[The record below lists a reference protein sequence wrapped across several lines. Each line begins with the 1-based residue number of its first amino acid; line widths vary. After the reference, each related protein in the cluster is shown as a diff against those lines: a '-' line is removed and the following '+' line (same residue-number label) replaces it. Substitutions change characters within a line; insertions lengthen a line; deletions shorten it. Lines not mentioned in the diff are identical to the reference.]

1 MKRACLRV
9 AFIVLAWLIATA
21 TPISAA
27 PVGLTTPLTGDSTGA
42 KFVVLTAGFDLNGSA
57 GNLVGQE
64 LYVAFSGLT
73 PVPGSYGL
81 GSVFLPFE
89 ADLIE
94 THGLCADLFCGV
106 PEDDP
111 TSPATYLSLVSV
123 FAPFRPSGPG
133 TLFSLRFAVDP
144 SASTWSLNL
153 LGLEGSALLSDE
165 CDPADPG
172 CVLDPFAMPF
182 AIVAAGAAVPAGIAR
197 VEASVNVIARPVPE
211 PATLVLCASG
221 LLVFLARRRAART
234 R

>member
-1 MKRACLRV
+1 MKRTCPCV
-9 AFIVLAWLIATA
+9 AFIVLAWLVATA
-21 TPISAA
+21 TPASAA
-27 PVGLTTPLTGDSTGA
+27 PLGLTTPLTGDSAGT
-42 KFVVLTAGFDLNGSA
+42 KFVDLTAGFDLNGSA

-73 PVPGSYGL
+73 PVAGSYAL
-81 GSVFLPFE
+81 GSVFQPFE
-89 ADLIE
+89 SDLLE
-94 THGLCADLFCGV
+94 THGLCADLFCAI

-123 FAPFRPSGPG
+123 FAPFQPGGPG

-144 SASTWSLNL
+144 SASNWSLNL

-172 CVLDPFAMPF
+172 CVLDPLAIPF
-182 AIVAAGAAVPAGIAR
+182 AIVAAGAVVPAGIAR
-197 VEASVNVIARPVPE
+197 VEASVNVIATPVPE
-211 PATLVLCASG
+211 PATLVLCGTG
-221 LLVFLARRRAART
+221 LLAFLARRRAAHR